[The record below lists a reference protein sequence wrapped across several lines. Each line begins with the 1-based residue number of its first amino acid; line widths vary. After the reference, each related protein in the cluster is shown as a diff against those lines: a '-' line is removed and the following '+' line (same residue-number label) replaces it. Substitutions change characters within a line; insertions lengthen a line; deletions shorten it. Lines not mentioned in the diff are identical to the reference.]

1 MPSSHLCSH
10 PPSLKVSLAS
20 SSAQK
25 HIRPHVQSLMHL
37 CLEKKKKIF
46 SFCVHVN
53 MHPLHC
59 GTTDTPGQHL
69 LSRQHPPHQK
79 MQNPTHQPTPQNT
92 LNRKGDEFCALPAF
106 RHACFHIHVKDTLS
120 ITQATEDHV
129 SAYEDR
135 VRELPLLLN
144 EHVGRLVHPPAAH
157 ASLFLLPPLHFYL
170 FNTAVQYLLTA
181 LRIHESPSLVPV
193 VAPKRQLASLP
204 PPSYLP
210 VPPSACQF
218 LSPFIPPFFL
228 DWLSSRRS
236 FSLPQYSVCLLPK
249 LSHCQAHDII
259 SLPFM
264 GNSGLP

>member
-1 MPSSHLCSH
+1 MFGEKKENIFFLCSCEH
-10 PPSLKVSLAS
+10 AS
-20 SSAQK
+20 SSLR
-25 HIRPHVQSLMHL
+25 HH
-37 CLEKKKKIF
+37 
-46 SFCVHVN
+46 
-53 MHPLHC
+53 
-59 GTTDTPGQHL
+59 TTPGQHL
-69 LSRQHPPHQK
+69 LSRQHPPPKNAKPHT
-79 MQNPTHQPTPQNT
+79 PTHPQNT
-92 LNRKGDEFCALPAF
+92 LNRKGGDEFCALPAF
-106 RHACFHIHVKDTLS
+106 RHAYFHIHVKDTYSPSLKPQRIMYQDMKTGLESYRCYLMNTSEDWSILLLHTPPSSSSPLS
-120 ITQATEDHV
+120 IFT
-129 SAYEDR
+129 
-135 VRELPLLLN
+135 
-144 EHVGRLVHPPAAH
+144 
-157 ASLFLLPPLHFYL
+157 F

-193 VAPKRQLASLP
+193 VAPKRQFASLP

-210 VPPSACQF
+210 VPPSACQC